1 MSRAKWG
8 PERVSP
14 CRARFAPWHAL
25 VVIVASVALF
35 QMGCAIS
42 SDAKVE
48 DWLPDGVPHSDRPF
62 LDESEAFQFVIV
74 SDRTGGHRPGVFAGA
89 MEQVNRLRPSFVLSV
104 GDLIEGYSED
114 PAKVEAEW
122 DEIEAMVD
130 RLDMPF
136 FYTVGNHDVSN
147 PVMLD
152 AWRARHG
159 RDYWAFVHRGVLFLS
174 LSTEDPPIELSPDII
189 ARKARFE
196 RMMNEDPAAVE
207 KMLAARAASGPPPE
221 LPTQIAISEEQ
232 VAFVAETLAANQDV
246 RWTVVLMHK
255 PAWKENDPGF
265 LRVESLLAE
274 RDYTVIAGHEHF
286 YQYDKRR
293 GREYI
298 VLGTTGGVWISR
310 GPGAMD
316 HVMWVTMTD
325 EGPVFVPLTLDGIRD
340 ITGS

>member
-1 MSRAKWG
+1 MTRVKLGRA
-8 PERVSP
+8 RVSP
-14 CRARFAPWHAL
+14 CRSRFASWHEF
-25 VVIVASVALF
+25 VVVVASVAVF
-35 QMGCAIS
+35 QMGCATS
-42 SDAKVE
+42 RDTKLE
-48 DWLPDGVPHSDRPF
+48 DWLPEGVPHSDRPF
-62 LDESEAFQFVIV
+62 LEESEAFQFVIV
-74 SDRTGGHRPGVFAGA
+74 SDRTGGHRSGVFEDA

-114 PAKVEAEW
+114 PEKVEREW
-122 DEIEAMVD
+122 DEIEVMID

-147 PVMLD
+147 PAMLD
-152 AWRARHG
+152 AWRVRHG

-189 ARKARFE
+189 ARKERFE
-196 RMMNEDPAAVE
+196 RLMNEDPEAVE
-207 KMLAARAASGPPPE
+207 RMLAARAASGPPPE
-221 LPTQIAISEEQ
+221 LPTPIAISEEQ
-232 VAFVAETLAANQDV
+232 VAFAAETLAANPDV

-265 LRVESLLAE
+265 LGIESLLAD

-286 YQYDKRR
+286 YQYYKRR
-293 GREYI
+293 GREYF